1 MTHRHDP
8 RDLTSGRTIG
18 DRNGY
23 YDSQNIVVT
32 GEPDAPTYSVIL
44 HHSEN
49 REGGPGLRL
58 LSTVSTDGGRVWSE
72 PVAVDSPERQS
83 HDGYQFVVR
92 TDSGGERIVLLY
104 GWNVG
109 SQYPAGSDPALTPL
123 KRTDMQLDEGY
134 WLKVSDDGGRT
145 WSARRD
151 LVPVRRTAIDRDN
164 PWGGATMGMFLCDT
178 PQVIGGAVYS
188 AFQKTVEGAGETPG
202 SEVFVLRS
210 RDLLDLAAADTGDG
224 EMLSRATWETLPL
237 GDRGLT
243 APGGELSLGEEP
255 HVLAV
260 DDARPERLVCL
271 WRAETGRL
279 AACYSDDGGETWDD
293 PFWLTHEGR
302 PLGAGGVQELRN
314 PRGSITPF
322 RLRATATGSPAGDPS
337 GDPSGGAIGDP
348 SSGPGGGPAEFV
360 MLYYNN
366 GRTERL
372 GYVGRRVYWL
382 TLGRSTADGHITWS
396 QPEIALY
403 WDGTGFED
411 RPEWNPDWA
420 IVDGPGYP
428 DFAELADGRLVFVE
442 SNKLAVRFH
451 EVEPRLLSLLRRQ
464 HLVEDGDG
472 LADDAWVLD
481 TETTGPHRSAVL
493 TDLRSG
499 GGFSISVTMNVAT
512 APTGELVLVH
522 ALSNVT
528 AALGEEPTSERIDK
542 GYVLSLTA
550 AGQIALRLSD
560 GFGSGFDH
568 STTTPGGLCDGVDHV
583 VTFVVDGGP
592 KVVSVVVDERLD
604 DGGDLA
610 PQGWAFVPRSLGE
623 VGGSEVEVV
632 SEVVRRLRV
641 ADRALT
647 TTEAISL
654 ARR

>member
-1 MTHRHDP
+1 MTHRSDP
-8 RDLTSGRTIG
+8 RDLKSGRTIG

-32 GEPDAPTYSVIL
+32 GEPHSPVYSVIF

-58 LSTVSTDGGRVWSE
+58 LSTVSTDGGRVWSA
-72 PVAVDSPERQS
+72 PLAVDSPERQS
-83 HDGYQFVVR
+83 HDGYQLVQR
-92 TDSGGERIVLLY
+92 RGDGSERIILLY
-104 GWNVG
+104 GWNPG
-109 SQYPAGSDPALTPL
+109 SQYPEGSDPSLTPL

-134 WLKVSDDGGRT
+134 WITTSDDGGRT
-145 WSARRD
+145 WSSERH
-151 LVPVRRTAIDRDN
+151 LVPVRRTAIDRRN
-164 PWGGATMGMFLCDT
+164 PWGGTTMGMFLCDK
-178 PQVIGGAVYS
+178 PQVIDGAVYS
-188 AFQKTVEGAGETPG
+188 AFQKTVDGAGETPG

-210 RDLLDLAAADTGDG
+210 RDLLAVDDLST
-224 EMLSRATWETLPL
+224 ATWETLPL
-237 GDRGLT
+237 GEHGLT

-260 DDARPERLVCL
+260 DDATPGRLFCL

-279 AACYSDDGGETWDD
+279 AATYSGDGGETWDP

-302 PLGAGGVQELRN
+302 PLDAGGVQEMRN

-322 RLRATATGSPAGDPS
+322 RLRPS
-337 GDPSGGAIGDP
+337 APGAPS
-348 SSGPGGGPAEFV
+348 EFV

-366 GRTERL
+366 GRTDRL

-382 TLGRSTADGHITWS
+382 THGRSTPDGHIEWS

-428 DFAELADGRLVFVE
+428 DFAELADGTVVFVE

-451 EVEPRLLSLLRRQ
+451 QIDRGLLTLLRRQ
-464 HLVEDGDG
+464 HAVRVSDG

-481 TETTGPHRSAVL
+481 TTSDGPHRSAVL

-499 GGFSISVTMNVAT
+499 GGFSISITLRADA
-512 APTGELVLVH
+512 APDTDAALVH

-528 AALGEEPTSERIDK
+528 AALGEEPTTARIHK
-542 GYVLSLTA
+542 GYVVSLTS
-550 AGQIALRLSD
+550 AGQVGLRVTD
-560 GFGSGFDH
+560 GYGTGFEH
-568 STTTPGGLCDGVDHV
+568 TTTHAGGLCDGAEHV
-583 VTFVVDGGP
+583 VTFIVDGGP
-592 KVVSVVVDERLD
+592 KVVSVVIDERLD
-604 DGGDLA
+604 DGGDVA
-610 PQGWAFVPRSLGE
+610 PQGWAFVPAALGE
-623 VGGSEVEVV
+623 VGGAEVD
-632 SEVVRRLRV
+632 VRSPIVTRLRV

-654 ARR
+654 ARH

>member
-1 MTHRHDP
+1 VTHRHDP
-8 RDLTSGRTIG
+8 RDLKSGRTVG

-72 PVAVDSPERQS
+72 PLPVDSPERQS

-92 TDSGGERIVLLY
+92 RTDGTERIALLY
-104 GWNVG
+104 GWNIG
-109 SQYPAGSDPALTPL
+109 SQYPAGADPSLTPL

-145 WSARRD
+145 WSVDRH
-151 LVPVRRTAIDRDN
+151 LVPVRRTAIDRAN

-178 PQVIGGAVYS
+178 PQVIDGAVYS
-188 AFQKTVEGAGETPG
+188 AFQKTADGAGETPG
-202 SEVFVLRS
+202 SEVFLLRS
-210 RDLLDLAAADTGDG
+210 RDLLPALVGDDDTALD
-224 EMLSRATWETLPL
+224 RVTWETLPL
-237 GDRGLT
+237 GDHGLT
-243 APGGELSLGEEP
+243 APGGSLSLGEEP

-260 DDARPERLVCL
+260 SDDRPGRLFCL

-279 AACYSDDGGETWDD
+279 AATYSDDGGESWDP

-302 PLGAGGVQELRN
+302 PLGRGGEQEMRN
-314 PRGSITPF
+314 PRGSITPY
-322 RLRATATGSPAGDPS
+322 RLRPETPGD
-337 GDPSGGAIGDP
+337 
-348 SSGPGGGPAEFV
+348 PAEFV

-366 GRTERL
+366 GRTDRL

-382 TLGRSTADGHITWS
+382 TYGRSVDDHIVWS

-403 WDGTGFED
+403 WDGTGFEE

-428 DFAELADGRLVFVE
+428 DFAQLADGRLVFVE

-451 EVEPRLLSLLRRQ
+451 EVEPRLLALLRRQ
-464 HLVEDGDG
+464 HLVDADSHLVDDG
-472 LADDAWVLD
+472 LVLD
-481 TETTGPHRSAVL
+481 VSGPECVGPHRSAVL

-499 GGFSISVTMNVAT
+499 GGFSLSITVTAASLPAT
-512 APTGELVLVH
+512 AAERLLVR

-528 AALGEEPTSERIDK
+528 AALGEEPTTDRIDK
-542 GYVLSLTA
+542 GYTIALSSD
-550 AGQIALRLSD
+550 GQIELEVTD
-560 GFGSGFDH
+560 GFGTGFRH
-568 STTTPGGLCDGVDHV
+568 VTTRRGGLCDGAEHV
-583 VTFVVDGGP
+583 VTFIVDGGP
-592 KVVSVVVDERLD
+592 KVVSVVVDDRLD
-604 DGGDLA
+604 DGGDAA
-610 PQGWAFVPRSLGE
+610 PQGWAFVPAALGE
-623 VGGSEVEVV
+623 VGGSEV
-632 SEVVRRLRV
+632 VVRSALVGRHRV
-641 ADRALT
+641 VDRALT

-654 ARR
+654 SR